1 MAKISTD
8 IDITELYEPFRIII
22 REEMHEVLKLYLQAN
37 TSAENA
43 KEKPLDMKEVCAY
56 LHLSRST
63 VNELISSGRL
73 ESKKPKHKH
82 LFEMDAIKKY
92 LNSLK

>member
-1 MAKISTD
+1 MPKKSAE
-8 IDITELYEPFRIII
+8 IDITELVESFRTIMREEI
-22 REEMHEVLKLYLQAN
+22 REAMKLHLQAN
-37 TSAENA
+37 SPAENTN
-43 KEKPLDMKEVCAY
+43 ERLLDMKEVCAY

-63 VNELISSGRL
+63 VNDLISSGRL